1 MAVLSHIAPR
11 RNFLGQLAALLLV
24 GWRSP
29 VSSPLADDDLRSLMP
44 RIMHAWDDLNPAAA
58 ARYYAK
64 DPNLVF
70 YDDAPLKYVGWE
82 AYARGVK
89 KEFAGYK
96 SFATTLNDDIDV
108 HRLGGTFAWGTA
120 TWRANGVKRDDST
133 EIVDGR
139 WTVCFEKRDG
149 KWLIVH
155 EHVSVPTP

>member
-1 MAVLSHIAPR
+1 MPVVSRAAPR
-11 RNFLGQLAALLLV
+11 RSFLGHLAAIALV
-24 GWRSP
+24 GWESP
-29 VSSPLADDDLRSLMP
+29 VASALADDDLRSLMP
-44 RIMHAWDDLNPAAA
+44 RIMHAWDDLDPATAA
-58 ARYYAK
+58 PYYAK
-64 DPNLVF
+64 DPKLVF
-70 YDDAPLKYVGWE
+70 YDDAPLKYIGWE

-108 HRLGGTFAWGTA
+108 HRVGDAFAWGTA
-120 TWRANGVKRDDST
+120 TWRAKGVKLDGSS
-133 EIVDGR
+133 EMVDGR